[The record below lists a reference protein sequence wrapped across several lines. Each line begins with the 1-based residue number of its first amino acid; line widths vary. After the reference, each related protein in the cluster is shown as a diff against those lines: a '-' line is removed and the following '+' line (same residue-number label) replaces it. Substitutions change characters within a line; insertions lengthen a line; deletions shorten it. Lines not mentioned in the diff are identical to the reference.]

1 MSNKENFLKCVNELG
16 VKVEENTIVRISD
29 YSTACHFFTMLKEN
43 NVQMGMDMSSGT
55 CSGDVEVTGKQPKYL
70 QFIEKDNGGDDLIK
84 FKEMIILITFDKDAD
99 FAPEI
104 FIEADVATEWLA
116 QYSDTGYPYV
126 YEGSY
131 LLLED
136 ICSQRLIYDREKIE
150 EYLDEEEEMYY
161 TQNYYEPKTKRIVMN
176 TKREL
181 VAYLN
186 VQGHYDR
193 HRGSTILYHS
203 RKSNCDALIR
213 AFEKKYKI
221 VTVDANF

>member
-16 VKVEENTIVRISD
+16 VKVEENTIVRISN

-136 ICSQRLIYDREKIE
+136 IGSKRLIYAREQID

-161 TQNYYEPKTKRIVMN
+161 TQNYHESPIKRIVMN

-186 VQGHYDR
+186 VQGCDKR
-193 HRGSTILYHS
+193 HRGSTIIYHS
-203 RKSNCDALIR
+203 RNSSCDALVR
-213 AFEKKYKI
+213 AFENKYKI
-221 VTVDANF
+221 VTVESD

>member
-1 MSNKENFLKCVNELG
+1 MSNKEKFLNCINKLG
-16 VKVEENTIVRISD
+16 ISVKENSVIRITD
-29 YSTACHFFTMLKEN
+29 YSTACNFFLMLKEN
-43 NVQMGMDMSSGT
+43 DVQMGMDMSSGT

-70 QFIEKDNGGDDLIK
+70 RFIEKDNGGDDLIK

-136 ICSQRLIYDREKIE
+136 ICSQRLIYDRKKIE

-186 VQGHYDR
+186 VQGCNKR
-193 HRGSTILYHS
+193 RRGSTSLYHL
-203 RKSNCDALIR
+203 RKSSCDDIARALS
-213 AFEKKYKI
+213 EKYKI
-221 VTVDANF
+221 IIVENN